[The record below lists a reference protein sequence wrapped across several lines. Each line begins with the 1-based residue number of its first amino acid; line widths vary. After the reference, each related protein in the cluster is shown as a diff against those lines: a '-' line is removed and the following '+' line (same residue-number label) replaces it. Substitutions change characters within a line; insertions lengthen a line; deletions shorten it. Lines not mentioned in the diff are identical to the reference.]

1 MRRRLIIFFALVC
14 VVGAGFW
21 SVTTSHR
28 AAKADTISTLLSGSA
43 YGLAVNAA
51 NGATQL
57 SVGPFGEVSTV
68 CSPYPTNQTTT
79 ILGVHLFHGLLTSST
94 IQDKLTFNRA
104 DEKSAVE
111 ASSAIERIT
120 IGDPL
125 LAPLVEVDGLHAIAR
140 SNARIGSATSDTSSS
155 FFGTIKIAGLNLP
168 LHIAPDTRI
177 SLLGLGT
184 ITLNEQIQ
192 YNRGAVNSYAEVN
205 MVDITLGLN
214 NILGQPAG
222 THILIGHSVSS
233 DTIVSVL
240 AAMQAHA
247 YGLSAR
253 LGIGKLATVRLG
265 PLPDTEIGCT
275 GGTNQAHAADLSL
288 AGLVDAG
295 VADTYTTGVIDT
307 TKGTVAVLSSEKIVH
322 LSLLDGLIR
331 VGLLQAKARA
341 VYSNASGKGAG
352 DFEALQLRIGKL
364 NLLPHTY
371 APDFTVHLPG
381 LGYVVIDEIVPGT
394 DNVSYAINALDIHV
408 TTSNKWHLK
417 VGLSII
423 VGHVDAGIA
432 IFH

>member
-1 MRRRLIIFFALVC
+1 MRRRLIIFFALLC

-43 YGLAVNAA
+43 YGLAVNAS
-51 NGATQL
+51 NGTTQL
-57 SVGPFGEVSTV
+57 TGGPFGEVSTV
-68 CSPYPTNQTTT
+68 CTPYPTNQKTT

-111 ASSAIERIT
+111 ASSSIERIT

-125 LAPLVEVDGLHAIAR
+125 LSPLLEVDGLQAIAR
-140 SNARIGSATSDTSSS
+140 SNARIGSATSDTSAS
-155 FFGTIKIAGLNLP
+155 FFGTVKIAGLSLP

-177 SLLGLGT
+177 TLLGLGT
-184 ITLNEQIQ
+184 ITLNEQIE
-192 YNRGAVNSYAEVN
+192 YNRGPVNSYAEVN
-205 MVDITLGLN
+205 MVDITLGLH

-222 THILIGHSVSS
+222 TRILIGHSVSS
-233 DTIVSVL
+233 DNIVSVL

-247 YGLSAR
+247 YGLYAR
-253 LGIGKLATVRLG
+253 LGVGKLATVQLG
-265 PLPDTEIGCT
+265 PFPNTEIGCT
-275 GGTNQAHAADLSL
+275 GGTTQTSAADLSL

-295 VADTYTTGVIDT
+295 VADTRTTGVIDT
-307 TKGTVAVLSSEKIVH
+307 AKSTVAVSSSEKIVN

-331 VGLLQAKARA
+331 VGLLRANARA
-341 VYSNASGKGAG
+341 IYSNASGKGDG
-352 DFEALQLRIGKL
+352 DFEALQFRVGKL
-364 NLLPHTY
+364 TLLQHIYT
-371 APDFTVHLPG
+371 PDFAVNLPG

-394 DNVSYAINALDIHV
+394 GNVSYAINALDIHV

-423 VGHVDAGIA
+423 VGHVDASIA

>member
-1 MRRRLIIFFALVC
+1 MYARLEIFFLPDTTKGYQMRRRLIIFFALVC

-57 SVGPFGEVSTV
+57 SAGPFGEVSTV

-79 ILGVHLFHGLLTSST
+79 ILCVHLFHGLLTSST

-111 ASSAIERIT
+111 ASSEIERIT

-184 ITLNEQIQ
+184 ITLNE
-192 YNRGAVNSYAEVN
+192 
-205 MVDITLGLN
+205 
-214 NILGQPAG
+214 
-222 THILIGHSVSS
+222 
-233 DTIVSVL
+233 
-240 AAMQAHA
+240 
-247 YGLSAR
+247 
-253 LGIGKLATVRLG
+253 
-265 PLPDTEIGCT
+265 
-275 GGTNQAHAADLSL
+275 
-288 AGLVDAG
+288 
-295 VADTYTTGVIDT
+295 
-307 TKGTVAVLSSEKIVH
+307 
-322 LSLLDGLIR
+322 
-331 VGLLQAKARA
+331 
-341 VYSNASGKGAG
+341 
-352 DFEALQLRIGKL
+352 
-364 NLLPHTY
+364 
-371 APDFTVHLPG
+371 
-381 LGYVVIDEIVPGT
+381 
-394 DNVSYAINALDIHV
+394 
-408 TTSNKWHLK
+408 
-417 VGLSII
+417 
-423 VGHVDAGIA
+423 
-432 IFH
+432 